1 MTTFGKH
8 IFNCALPIIADAYL
22 TFTLI
27 SFPQL
32 LKNYQKWRIECPEI
46 SADLQPSSVLGLLQA
61 GYHGVLRSRDPH
73 GSKVLIYRI
82 GE

>member
-8 IFNCALPIIADAYL
+8 IFNCALPIIAEAYWTS
-22 TFTLI
+22 TF
-27 SFPQL
+27 FFQL

>member
-8 IFNCALPIIADAYL
+8 VFNYVHPIIAEAYW
-22 TFTLI
+22 TSALI
-27 SFPQL
+27 FFQL

-46 SADLQPSSVLGLLQA
+46 SADLQPSSILGLLQA